1 MLQFE
6 NKPQEREYTITLFK
20 PRILQP
26 VLWAQFFMI
35 YADYSRTT
43 ELTIRHKLAFFNTCY
58 ICEGFPL
65 GTYWVGFR
73 GAQPSRWDEKE
84 KASEMTGWSY
94 QSLRQWNRFWKSW
107 DLEARCLWPYHFTR
121 VHSIKYFNFLC
132 MVNCEKAWIYHF
144 TGM

>member
-6 NKPQEREYTITLFK
+6 NKPQGREYYHTPQTQNS
-20 PRILQP
+20 PTSAVGS
-26 VLWAQFFMI
+26 VLHDLCRLLEDHRAH
-35 YADYSRTT
+35 
-43 ELTIRHKLAFFNTCY
+43 IRHKLAFFNTCY